1 LRSGA
6 SHTYFVVM
14 ADHPDLSILPQ
25 LLMLLASSVLVV
37 LLFRRLR
44 LPPILG
50 YLAVGMLLG
59 PYALNFTSGRAAPI
73 LADLGVVF
81 LVFTLG
87 LEFSLPRMIAMR
99 REAFLIGGLQVVLT
113 TAAFAA
119 ILWALKVP
127 PLTAVM
133 IGGALAM
140 SSTAIVIRQ
149 LGEQAELNRT
159 HSRIAIGILLFQ
171 DLAFVPLLALE
182 SALAS
187 STPERGMW
195 EVGESILQAAIA
207 LALVLT
213 FLRWLVRPLFHEIG
227 RARST
232 ELFTL
237 ATLMVA
243 VGAAWATHAVGL
255 SLALGGFLAGM
266 LLAETEYRHQL
277 ETVIRPF
284 RDVLIGLFFITIG
297 TLLDLQLLFSQLWL
311 VLLLVVGMQLTK
323 MIIVTLVA
331 RLETDNSRK
340 ALRCGVVMAQGG
352 EFGFALL
359 TLVLG
364 DRLADSTVIQPLLAA
379 TVVSMV
385 LSPLLIRHNGRLA
398 ELIFPRK
405 TLAPIPNQD
414 NVSAQRDHVIICG
427 FGRVGQNLAR
437 VLERQGFTYVALD
450 SDPRAVEL
458 ARRAG
463 DAVIYGDGTAIEMLE
478 AIGLERCRVL
488 VLTFAEPT
496 ASMKIV
502 KAVREL
508 RPELPILVRTQD
520 DSKLEDLQQAG
531 ATEIVPE
538 TLEASLMLVSHVLL
552 LLDVPVSRVVKTV
565 GDIRNNRYSML
576 RRLFRRDDSRLVGD
590 GDADNEE
597 LHTVVLPPGA
607 YSVGKSL
614 ADLQLDQDA
623 VTITAIR
630 RDGILGQLPEA
641 STVLREGD
649 VVILAGTPE
658 ALEHGE
664 ARLLMG

>member
-6 SHTYFVVM
+6 SHTYFVAM
-14 ADHPDLSILPQ
+14 ADQPDLSILPQ

-59 PYALNFTSGRAAPI
+59 PYALNFTTGRAAPI

-87 LEFSLPRMIAMR
+87 LEFSLPRMVAMR
-99 REAFLIGGLQVVLT
+99 REAFVIGGLQVVLT
-113 TAAFAA
+113 TAAFAV
-119 ILWALKVP
+119 ILWALRVP

-182 SALAS
+182 SALAGS
-187 STPERGMW
+187 GTERATW
-195 EVGESILQAAIA
+195 EIVESILQAAVA
-207 LALVLT
+207 LGLVLT
-213 FLRWLVRPLFHEIG
+213 FLRWLVRPLFHEIA
-227 RARST
+227 RAHST

-297 TLLDLQLLFSQLWL
+297 TLLDLQLLFQQWWL
-311 VLLLVVGMQLTK
+311 VLLLVVGLGLAK
-323 MIIVTLVA
+323 AIIVTLVA
-331 RLETDNSRK
+331 RLETDESRK
-340 ALRCGVVMAQGG
+340 ALRVGVVMAQGG

-359 TLVLG
+359 TLMLS
-364 DRLADSTVIQPLLAA
+364 DRLADAALIQPLLAA

-398 ELIFPRK
+398 ELVFPRS
-405 TLAPIPNQD
+405 TPAPIPDQD
-414 NVSAQRDHVIICG
+414 KLAGQRDHVIICG

-437 VLERQGFTYVALD
+437 VLERQGFVYVALD

-463 DAVIYGDGTAIEMLE
+463 DPVVFGDGTATEMLE
-478 AIGLERCRVL
+478 AVGLERCRVL
-488 VLTFAEPT
+488 VLTFAET
-496 ASMKIV
+496 TTSMKIV
-502 KAVREL
+502 RAVREL
-508 RPELPILVRTQD
+508 RPDLPILVRTQD
-520 DSKLEDLQQAG
+520 DTKLEDLQTAG

-565 GDIRNNRYSML
+565 GDIRNNRYAML
-576 RRLFRRDDSRLVGD
+576 RRLLRRDDARQVEDVDTG
-590 GDADNEE
+590 NEE

-607 YSVGKSL
+607 YCVGKTL
-614 ADLQLDQDA
+614 ADLELGRDE
-623 VTITAIR
+623 VTVTAIR
-630 RDGILGQLPEA
+630 RDGILGQQPMPT
-641 STVLREGD
+641 TVLREGD

-658 ALEHGE
+658 ALENGE

>member
-1 LRSGA
+1 MRSGA
-6 SHTYFVVM
+6 SRTYFVVM

-59 PYALNFTSGRAAPI
+59 PYALNYTSGRAAPI

-133 IGGALAM
+133 VGGALAM

-182 SALAS
+182 SALADA
-187 STPERGMW
+187 TPDRGMW

-297 TLLDLQLLFSQLWL
+297 TLLDLQLLFGQLWL

-323 MIIVTLVA
+323 MIIVTIVA

-340 ALRCGVVMAQGG
+340 ALRVGIVMAQGG

-364 DRLADSTVIQPLLAA
+364 DRLADSALIQPLLAA

-398 ELIFPRK
+398 ELIFPRS

-414 NVSAQRDHVIICG
+414 NVSGQRDHVIVCG

-488 VLTFAEPT
+488 VLTFAEIN

-552 LLDVPVSRVVKTV
+552 LLNVPVSRVVKTV

-576 RRLFRRDDSRLVGD
+576 RRLLRRDDSRMVGD
-590 GDADNEE
+590 GGADNEE

-614 ADLQLDQDA
+614 ADLELDRGE

-630 RDGILGQLPEA
+630 RDGILGQQPEA

>member
-1 LRSGA
+1 
-6 SHTYFVVM
+6 M

-25 LLMLLASSVLVV
+25 MLMLLASSVLVV
-37 LLFRRLR
+37 LLFRRVR

-59 PYALNFTSGRAAPI
+59 PYALNFTASGIAPI
-73 LADLGVVF
+73 LSDLGVVF

-99 REAFLIGGLQVVLT
+99 REALLIGGLQVVLT
-113 TAAFAA
+113 TTTFATV
-119 ILWALKVP
+119 LWTLRVP
-127 PLTAVM
+127 PLTAIM

-182 SALAS
+182 SALAGS
-187 STPERGMW
+187 GAERGTW
-195 EVGESILQAAIA
+195 EVVESILQAAVA

-255 SLALGGFLAGM
+255 SLALGAFLAGM

-297 TLLDLQLLFSQLWL
+297 TLLDLQQLFRQWWL
-311 VLLLVVGMQLTK
+311 VLLLVVGLQLAK
-323 MIIVTLVA
+323 MIIVTIVA
-331 RLETDNSRK
+331 RLGTDQSRK
-340 ALRCGVVMAQGG
+340 ALRVGVVMAQGG

-359 TLVLG
+359 TLMLN
-364 DRLADSTVIQPLLAA
+364 DKLADSALIQPLLAA

-385 LSPLLIRHNGRLA
+385 LSPILIRHNARLA
-398 ELIFPRK
+398 ELIFPRT
-405 TLAPIPNQD
+405 TLAPVPDQD
-414 NVSAQRDHVIICG
+414 QLAGQRDHVIVCG

-437 VLERQGFTYVALD
+437 VLEQQGFTYVALD

-463 DAVIYGDGTAIEMLE
+463 EPVIFGDGTATEMLE
-478 AIGLERCRVL
+478 AVGLEHCRVL
-488 VLTFAEPT
+488 VLTFAEVT
-496 ASMKIV
+496 ASLKIV
-502 KAVREL
+502 RAVREL
-508 RPELPILVRTQD
+508 RPDLPILVRTQD
-520 DSKLEDLQQAG
+520 DTKLEELQQAG

-538 TLEASLMLVSHVLL
+538 TLEASLMLASHVLL

-565 GDIRNNRYSML
+565 GDIRNNRYAML
-576 RRLFRRDDSRLVGD
+576 RRLFRRDDSRLVENV
-590 GDADNEE
+590 DAGTGNEE

-607 YSVGKSL
+607 YCVGKSVE
-614 ADLQLDQDA
+614 DLKLDRGE

-630 RDGILGQLPEA
+630 RDGILGQQPTA

-658 ALEHGE
+658 ALEYGE
-664 ARLLMG
+664 SRLLMG